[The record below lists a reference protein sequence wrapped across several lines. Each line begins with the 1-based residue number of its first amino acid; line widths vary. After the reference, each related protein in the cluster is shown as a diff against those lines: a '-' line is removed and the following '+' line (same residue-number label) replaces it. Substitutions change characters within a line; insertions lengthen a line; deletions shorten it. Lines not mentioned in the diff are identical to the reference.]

1 MRQFM
6 FSAINTVI
14 MLMFMSAFISKMAML
29 MNMRNHV
36 CMHYSVVGMNNRMT
50 MAMHMMLYYRIM
62 DNKDRTYRHKD

>member
-1 MRQFM
+1 M

-50 MAMHMMLYYRIM
+50 MTMAMHMMLYYRII
-62 DNKDRTYRHKD
+62 DNKDRTYHHKD